1 MAVVGTVISAVSAV
15 AGTVGQMKASKKAD
29 KRARQAAEARREA
42 ADIQQAGGE
51 NVDRANRRRAIREE
65 RVRRGQI
72 EQAAQGSGV
81 STNLGAA
88 ISGQAAGAKTAG
100 GISAAN
106 QAASV
111 FDASARRAIS
121 QGNLFS
127 SVVTSVGG
135 VAAGAAKSGLFDPA
149 PIQTEL
155 KRPATGAGTGTSP
168 FG

>member
-1 MAVVGTVISAVSAV
+1 
-15 AGTVGQMKASKKAD
+15 MKASKKAD

-81 STNLGAA
+81 SGSSGAIGAAGVLGTNLGAA